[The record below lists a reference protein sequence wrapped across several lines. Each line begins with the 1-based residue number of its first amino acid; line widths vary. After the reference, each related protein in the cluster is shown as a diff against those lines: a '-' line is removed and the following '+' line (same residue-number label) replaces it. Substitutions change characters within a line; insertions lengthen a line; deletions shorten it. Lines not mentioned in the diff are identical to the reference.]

1 MDRIYKYNPNISY
14 NPNGGRYLQLI
25 TAKNLYIQNI
35 TVAEN
40 DGHSDSFHVKFPN
53 VFTNYPL
60 GAVRV
65 EDQKFKDWDH
75 YKFTIWQLQLN
86 FVVFCASSA
95 CGVSVEHLNAKEPM
109 IRSIYRFHVYYHIRR
124 ILKIL
129 EIPLPY
135 ENSFNQYNNPYN
147 HEKFIGICSEYGV
160 SNDLTKWRKQKYF
173 STWQSRAWETGKP
186 GMSNINENSFSRWII
201 EKSDGLTMLGLQKL
215 SGSVRHDAYL
225 ILTSQTST
233 RGPIVGIESRN
244 LDAQHTFLNTFEN
257 IVNRRVNISEDIRR
271 FQKTLQYARSK
282 VDYVIGEFIY
292 MLPSNMNL
300 QIEKVKDYNNK
311 ILISSPSFK
320 IGTNLKIN
328 LDGEQVKLKDK
339 PDVKSKEV
347 EMVKTEPDV
356 KPKVITK
363 PDIKS
368 NKEHKQDVKPNIE
381 LKHDVMLITTKPD
394 TNKITYE
401 EEKVALY
408 WELQLYLQYG
418 GCSSDLRSICLCHEI
433 CVYQDSNTCD
443 KCPQILRQPTNCFLC
458 SIQDP

>member
-1 MDRIYKYNPNISY
+1 MDRIYKYNPDAIY
-14 NPNGGRYLQLI
+14 KPNWVTYLQLI
-25 TAKNLYIQNI
+25 TTKDLYIQNI
-35 TVAEN
+35 TVAEHDRN
-40 DGHSDSFHVKFPN
+40 HSNSFQVKFPN

-75 YKFTIWQLQLN
+75 YKFTLWQSQLN

-95 CGVSVEHLNAKEPM
+95 CGVSVEHLNTKEPM

-160 SNDLTKWRKQKYF
+160 SNDLTKWRNQKYF
-173 STWQSRAWETGKP
+173 STWQSRAWETNKP
-186 GMSNINENSFSRWII
+186 GMSYINENSFSRWII
-201 EKSDGLTMLGLQKL
+201 EKSDGLTTLGLQKL
-215 SGSVRHDAYL
+215 SETVRDYAYL

-233 RGPIVGIESRN
+233 RRQIVGIESRN
-244 LDAQHTFLNTFEN
+244 LDAQRTFLNSFEN
-257 IVNRRVNISEDIRR
+257 IVNRRVNIPEDIRR

-282 VDYVIGEFIY
+282 VEFAIGEFVY
-292 MLPSNMNL
+292 MLPSDMNL
-300 QIEKVKDYNNK
+300 RIGNVRNYNNK

-328 LDGEQVKLKDK
+328 LLSSENRRLND
-339 PDVKSKEV
+339 DVKSKEV

-356 KPKVITK
+356 KP
-363 PDIKS
+363 
-368 NKEHKQDVKPNIE
+368 NKKHKQDVKPNIKFDRE
-381 LKHDVMLITTKPD
+381 SNQDVKKPD
-394 TNKITYE
+394 TNKITY
-401 EEKVALY
+401 
-408 WELQLYLQYG
+408 
-418 GCSSDLRSICLCHEI
+418 
-433 CVYQDSNTCD
+433 
-443 KCPQILRQPTNCFLC
+443 
-458 SIQDP
+458 

>member
-1 MDRIYKYNPNISY
+1 MDRIYRYNSDASY
-14 NPNGGRYLQLI
+14 KPNGGTYLQI
-25 TAKNLYIQNI
+25 VSAKDLYIQSI

-40 DGHSDSFHVKFPN
+40 DGHSDSFQVKFPN

-65 EDQKFKDWDH
+65 EDQRFKDWDH
-75 YKFTIWQLQLN
+75 YKFTIWQSQLN

-109 IRSIYRFHVYYHIRR
+109 IRSIYHFHVYYHIRR

-147 HEKFIGICSEYGV
+147 HEKFVGICSEYGV
-160 SNDLTKWRKQKYF
+160 SNDLTKWRNQKYF
-173 STWQSRAWETGKP
+173 STWQGRAWETGKP
-186 GMSNINENSFSRWII
+186 GMSCINENSFSRWII
-201 EKSDGLTMLGLQKL
+201 EKSDGLTTLGLQKL
-215 SGSVRHDAYL
+215 SETVRDYAYL

-233 RGPIVGIESRN
+233 RGPIVGHEARN
-244 LDAQHTFLNTFEN
+244 LDAQQTFLNTFEN
-257 IVNRRVNISEDIRR
+257 IVNRRVNIPEDIRR

-300 QIEKVKDYNNK
+300 QIGKVKDYNNK

-328 LDGEQVKLKDK
+328 LD
-339 PDVKSKEV
+339 VKSKEV
-347 EMVKTEPDV
+347 EMVKPEPDV
-356 KPKVITK
+356 KPKVKTK
-363 PDIKS
+363 PNIKP
-368 NKEHKQDVKPNIE
+368 NKEHKQDVKPNIKF
-381 LKHDVMLITTKPD
+381 KHDVKMIRTKPD

-401 EEKVALY
+401 EEKVAL
-408 WELQLYLQYG
+408 
-418 GCSSDLRSICLCHEI
+418 
-433 CVYQDSNTCD
+433 
-443 KCPQILRQPTNCFLC
+443 ILGTTAVFTVWWMFK
-458 SIQDP
+458 